1 METCFQLQ
9 LFLENQNR
17 SVALLQS
24 DCFTWPVLDL
34 YFLFQYMGEWYELQ
48 RYQQV
53 NQGNGEC
60 VTANYTF
67 LPDTQRVHISNVMTI
82 LPEKETREIVGSGRL
97 PHPNA
102 YPLPG
107 QFLVQF
113 PGSIAGGI

>member
-1 METCFQLQ
+1 
-9 LFLENQNR
+9 
-17 SVALLQS
+17 
-24 DCFTWPVLDL
+24 
-34 YFLFQYMGEWYELQ
+34 MGEWYELQ
-48 RYQQV
+48 RYQQM

-113 PGSIAGGI
+113 PGSIAGEIYYVEH